1 MLRPPLTPLKRRPN
15 VPNLPDPHRAPSR
28 AAGSFS
34 AQKLPLRVDLTRSPR
49 GSCMT
54 LFAHSRQRPA
64 TRRGSRVC
72 RFDFS
77 QRLRWIL
84 SPLSSCLS
92 PWRQVQRAFRS
103 MIGSWTIGAQLSTSH
118 LSLAALDE
126 QRMLDGV
133 RDVLEAIELDLLI
146 IGFREAPEV
155 FRRFCA
161 ADRPVENVYL
171 WFSALSD
178 TAGMTEEDLIVDW
191 RGARSRG
198 WGGWAGKG
206 GDVEETFRFACPN
219 NPVVRE
225 RTTLHLRELL
235 HRYDFKGQCQSNR
248 VRRCCRSVAISRAAI
263 YAARARHSAKAAER
277 LCL

>member
-1 MLRPPLTPLKRRPN
+1 
-15 VPNLPDPHRAPSR
+15 
-28 AAGSFS
+28 
-34 AQKLPLRVDLTRSPR
+34 
-49 GSCMT
+49 
-54 LFAHSRQRPA
+54 
-64 TRRGSRVC
+64 
-72 RFDFS
+72 
-77 QRLRWIL
+77 
-84 SPLSSCLS
+84 
-92 PWRQVQRAFRS
+92 

-161 ADRPVENVYL
+161 ADRPVENVCL

-248 VRRCCRSVAISRAAI
+248 VRRCCRPSRRLTSTIEVVCCRITYAHAAVFNTFNVQRHLTSASTHRTFRAAAISTWR
-263 YAARARHSAKAAER
+263 KAVTAT
-277 LCL
+277 

>member
-1 MLRPPLTPLKRRPN
+1 
-15 VPNLPDPHRAPSR
+15 
-28 AAGSFS
+28 
-34 AQKLPLRVDLTRSPR
+34 
-49 GSCMT
+49 
-54 LFAHSRQRPA
+54 
-64 TRRGSRVC
+64 
-72 RFDFS
+72 
-77 QRLRWIL
+77 
-84 SPLSSCLS
+84 
-92 PWRQVQRAFRS
+92 

-198 WGGWAGKG
+198 WEAGQGRVVMSRRLSASPAPTIRLCAKERPCICASCFTVTISKG
-206 GDVEETFRFACPN
+206 SVKVTEFVDV
-219 NPVVRE
+219 
-225 RTTLHLRELL
+225 
-235 HRYDFKGQCQSNR
+235 
-248 VRRCCRSVAISRAAI
+248 
-263 YAARARHSAKAAER
+263 AARRDD
-277 LCL
+277 